1 MLKKKFGTIAIKEG
15 YITPEQLKEAFA
27 YQLEMEIK
35 EGSSNP
41 IGEILLHLGYID
53 RAQINEIL
61 AQLTEQE
68 SKAYLEERK
77 KGHKDAARPTK
88 IIRGINSNAKFG
100 VLHHPKK
107 NRIWKF
113 E

>member
-53 RAQINEIL
+53 RVQINEVL
-61 AQLTEQE
+61 ALLTEQE
-68 SKAYLEERK
+68 SKAYLEESK
-77 KGHKDAARPTK
+77 KRQRDADRPTK
-88 IIRGINSNAKFG
+88 IIRGVDSNAKFG
-100 VLHHPKK
+100 VLHHHI
-107 NRIWKF
+107 RRGTWKF